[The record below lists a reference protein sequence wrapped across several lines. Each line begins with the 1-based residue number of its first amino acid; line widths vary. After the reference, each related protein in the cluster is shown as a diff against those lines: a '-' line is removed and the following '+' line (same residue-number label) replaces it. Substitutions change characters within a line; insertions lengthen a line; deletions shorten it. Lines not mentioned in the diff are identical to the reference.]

1 LWYSEGHGPVDMTR
15 PGEHTITYYASD
27 GSGNLSTATRKVIV
41 EIDLSAPILTLVG
54 DAEVIHEAGA
64 NFVDPGATVAD
75 AAGTELDKSSI
86 KVTATLDGA
95 NVDGGVDVKVLGTYE
110 LLYEFTDA
118 SGKTAVP
125 ARRMVVVRDSIAPV
139 ITLLGMNPARITP
152 GGLYEDAG
160 ATALDALDGDV
171 SITLV
176 SSKPTFKFIPGL
188 LAGKLA
194 GNNTASSS
202 SGPNNGSLGIDPLGP
217 TISEIKTTPPW
228 AANTTIIYTGQ
239 IYDKDGKMAFTE
251 HIDDGTKLTV
261 AGQVLIDDGDWDSRI
276 DANYDSPTG
285 EGGWFDFEVRFR
297 NGGGGAGVAVAP
309 GFGFDPEGA
318 KNWVLP
324 RNSDPETA
332 DLFRYKSPQHN
343 TIDTSREGEYTITF
357 SVVDV
362 AGNIAEVVRT
372 IIVKDDLT
380 LPVIT
385 LTGDAE
391 VIHEAGTVFPDPGV
405 TVADRKGTALDA
417 SRVVVSGSVDQAKLG
432 TYTLAYDFTN
442 DKGRPAPTIQR
453 KVTVVDTTP
462 PTIELVGGTPLKLN
476 IGDLFQDPGVNVT
489 DNLDQNLATVVQL
502 EGSLEGLVAHWKFDD
517 GSGDTAEEIAGGL
530 AGVLTNF
537 ANADAAWVEGKF
549 GKALQFN
556 GINEYVLVPATDKL
570 TLQAMTIS
578 AWVQAANFAQDG
590 FIYEK
595 TVGGQINSHYSLYL
609 QGNDQ
614 LNFRLI
620 SGGNLN
626 DTIIPAAVNLNVDEW
641 NHIAVTYDGTVKSI
655 YINGDLVTA
664 MPSVIILPEPGN
676 GISTIG
682 ALGSGSDYFFNGKI
696 DDLRIYDRAVA
707 EGDIHKLSKSAGI
720 DTSQATVQP
729 YVLNYSSTD
738 SSGNSVTVK
747 REIIVSNDAVA
758 PVITMIGDAVVTV
771 NVGDVYE
778 DSGATALDNLDGNLT
793 PFIDDGG
800 TVDAVDTS
808 KAGEYTI
815 TYDVADFSGNA
826 AVQVTRKVIVASND
840 PVNVWINSTGLAAL
854 STEEKALDADP
865 DKDGIANLLEYAL
878 GGDPVKSDGL
888 SILPSFD
895 DSSGKLAIT
904 YYRIKSTADSTLVY
918 RAELTTNL
926 GDVAGWDESAV
937 TLKGALQGVP
947 QTDLPDGKAFA
958 ASKYERVQAVANT
971 DIASEGSG
979 KQFLR
984 LVVEK
989 N

>member
-1 LWYSEGHGPVDMTR
+1 
-15 PGEHTITYYASD
+15 
-27 GSGNLSTATRKVIV
+27 
-41 EIDLSAPILTLVG
+41 
-54 DAEVIHEAGA
+54 
-64 NFVDPGATVAD
+64 
-75 AAGTELDKSSI
+75 
-86 KVTATLDGA
+86 
-95 NVDGGVDVKVLGTYE
+95 VDGGVDVKVLGTYE

-318 KNWVLP
+318 KDWVLP
-324 RNSDPETA
+324 RNSDPETG
-332 DLFRYKSPQHN
+332 DLFRYQAPQHN

-357 SVVDV
+357 SVIDV
-362 AGNIAEVVRT
+362 AGNASEVVRT
-372 IIVKDDLT
+372 IIVKDDPT

-385 LTGDAE
+385 LTGDAQM
-391 VIHEAGTVFPDPGV
+391 IHEAGTAFPDPGV
-405 TVADRKGTALDA
+405 TVADRKGNSLDA
-417 SRVVVSGSVDQAKLG
+417 TKVVVTGSVDHTKLG
-432 TYTLAYDFTN
+432 LYSLAYDFTN
-442 DKGRPAPTIQR
+442 EKDRPAPTIQR

-462 PTIELVGGTPLKLN
+462 PAIELVGGTPLKLN
-476 IGDLFQDPGVNVT
+476 IGDLFQDPGANVT
-489 DNLDQNLATVVQL
+489 DNLDQGLVAVAKL
-502 EGSLEGLVAHWKFDD
+502 EDDLDGLVAHWTFDD
-517 GSGDTAEEIAGGL
+517 GVGTTVKDLAGGL
-530 AGVLTNF
+530 DGTLTNF
-537 ANADAAWVEGKF
+537 TNADAGWVEGKF
-549 GKALQFN
+549 GKALQLN
-556 GINEYVLVPATDKL
+556 GINEYVLVPATDDLSLQVL
-570 TLQAMTIS
+570 TLS

-595 TVGGQINSHYSLYL
+595 TVGGQINSHYSLYF

-614 LNFRLI
+614 MNFRLV

-626 DTIIPAAVNLNVDEW
+626 DTIIPAAVNFNANEW
-641 NHIAVTYDGTVKSI
+641 NHIAATYDGTVKSL
-655 YINGDLVTA
+655 YVNGDLVTA
-664 MPSVIILPEPGN
+664 MPSLITLPAAGS
-676 GISTIG
+676 GVSTIG
-682 ALGSGSDYFFNGKI
+682 ALGTGSDYFFNGKI
-696 DDLRIYDRAVA
+696 DDLRIYDRAIA
-707 EGDIHKLSKSAGI
+707 EADIHKLMKTAGI
-720 DTSQATVQP
+720 DTSQATVRP
-729 YVLNYSSTD
+729 YVMTYTSTD
-738 SSGNSVTVK
+738 SSGNTVTVN

-758 PVITMIGDAVVTV
+758 PVITLIGDVELTV

-778 DSGATALDNLDGNLT
+778 DSGATAIDNLDGNLT
-793 PFIDDGG
+793 PFIDDDG

-840 PVNVWINSTGLAAL
+840 PVNAWINSTGLAAL
-854 STEEKALDADP
+854 SAAEKALDADP

-878 GGDPVKSDGL
+878 AGDPVKSDGL

-895 DSSGKLAIT
+895 DSSGKIAIT
-904 YYRIKSTADSTLVY
+904 YYRLKATADSTLVY

-926 GDVAGWDESAV
+926 GDVEAWDDSAV
-937 TLKGALQGVP
+937 TIKGALQGVP
-947 QTDLPDGKAFA
+947 QTNLPDDKAFA

-971 DIASEGSG
+971 DMASETAG

-989 N
+989 H